1 MNKKSL
7 IEGTGLVQN
16 NEMEMIIL
24 SSNEKPFEVNE
35 FDVDVDNK
43 LNFNDFLNWTYKNNI
58 NLTDVEYDI
67 ISTLFLNCNTINS
80 NNIKLAR
87 GTCKTP
93 RWVNVNNVDTD
104 IRV

>member
-35 FDVDVDNK
+35 FDVDVDETK
-43 LNFNDFLNWTYKNNI
+43 EGCDMNF
-58 NLTDVEYDI
+58 
-67 ISTLFLNCNTINS
+67 
-80 NNIKLAR
+80 
-87 GTCKTP
+87 
-93 RWVNVNNVDTD
+93 
-104 IRV
+104 